1 MANIAFGFWS
11 ALMSGKMS
19 GKMSLDEK
27 DVLGEFEKAKVF
39 SCLNANIR
47 KVLSFLRSAYGPKC
61 LCSPGCAV
69 IESL

>member
-1 MANIAFGFWS
+1 
-11 ALMSGKMS
+11 MS